1 MKWNRQQ
8 FLFGATGIML
18 ALFLA
23 NCSGARSKKAGLSE
37 GTAGPYPVGVDSALA
52 AEVDSLSRTIFVN
65 WERQQQARVKF
76 DVGEQQF
83 EESNQMWLALMS
95 LGDISAIE
103 NKDSLEAIRQFNN
116 GAQQLIALRELQ
128 QKGNLDENAFKK
140 QSLVLMDSAR
150 SAFEQS
156 VRLNPFD
163 RNSRLWL
170 SRVYQMEAERYL
182 QNERL
187 TDAAQTLEKLIQM
200 DKSQHG
206 LYGRLGQ
213 IYMSQK
219 KWDHANQN
227 FRSAEEVL
235 RNTAVFQVP
244 EGQEINDTTTAT
256 ALDSST
262 LFLYVYY
269 QGESNIRRY
278 NSELGLNDLERAL
291 TLARSEEDR
300 RTIAATIEWIR
311 WDDGNI
317 RSAEERDKLLRLIDK
332 QQYEEA
338 AKGFDRLI
346 LSLKSGRA
354 ARETEWRLALLEFT
368 YLGQQDQAMER
379 MKKITAFYMNDASG
393 AALSDTLYKDYY
405 NSYGAMCHNLGLA
418 TLKKKK
424 LRDALIYF
432 TQACA
437 VPWDQRAKSYVEI
450 AKLSINNPE
459 RAAEAAAEALANRN
473 QLSREEQLEALRMMI
488 ESLKRLGKF
497 KEATEYYREY
507 RQLTTMLN

>member
-1 MKWNRQQ
+1 MKWNKQQ
-8 FLFGATGIML
+8 FLFGAISIVL
-18 ALFLA
+18 ALLLA
-23 NCSGARSKKAGLSE
+23 NCSGTRSKKAEFSE
-37 GTAGPYPVGVDSALA
+37 SETGPYPAGVDSSLA
-52 AEVDSLSRTIFVN
+52 AEVDSISRTIFVN
-65 WERQQQARVKF
+65 WERQQQARVRF
-76 DVGEQQF
+76 DVGEQKY

-95 LGDISAIE
+95 LGDSSALQNE
-103 NKDSLEAIRQFNN
+103 DSLEAIRQFNN
-116 GAQQLIALRELQ
+116 GARQLIALRELQ
-128 QKGNLDENAFKK
+128 QQGNLDESAFKK
-140 QSLVLMDSAR
+140 QSQVLMDSAR
-150 SAFEQS
+150 TAFEQS

-170 SRVYQMEAERYL
+170 SRVYQMQAERYL
-182 QNERL
+182 QTERL
-187 TDAAQTLEKLIQM
+187 EYAAQSLEKLIQM

-213 IYMSQK
+213 IYMSLK
-219 KWDHANQN
+219 EWDSANYN
-227 FRSAEEVL
+227 FRMAEEVL

-244 EGQEINDTTTAT
+244 EEQAINDTTTAA

-278 NSELGLNDLERAL
+278 NSAAALNDLERAL
-291 TLARSEEDR
+291 PLARNEEDR
-300 RTIAATIEWIR
+300 QTIAATIDWIR

-317 RSAEERDKLLRLIDK
+317 HSAEERDKLLRLIDEK
-332 QQYEEA
+332 QYQEA
-338 AKGFDRLI
+338 AKGFDQLM
-346 LSLKSGRA
+346 LSLKSGHA

-379 MKKITAFYMNDASG
+379 MEKITAFYMNDASG

-405 NSYGAMCHNLGLA
+405 NSYGTMCHNLGLA
-418 TLKKKK
+418 SLKEKK

-432 TQACA
+432 NQACA

-459 RAAEAAAEALANRN
+459 RAAEAAGEALANRS

-488 ESLKRLGKF
+488 EALKRLGKF
-497 KEATEYYREY
+497 QEATEYYREY